1 MKVREDFYK
10 WYKEMM
16 DSDAYCLRE
25 KNYQLIAVRVLQQG
39 FGWGYDEEALDSG
52 LSTTKSDD
60 DLRDYIYD
68 NKDELV
74 KAILDDDIEYKELS
88 YFVYKNTIDYID
100 AFGCQHIKKMWAR
113 KNLLTVTI
121 SFYDVGENPDSSFE
135 FTIDDLKKYGLNDDE
150 LFTILEV
157 EQ

>member
-16 DSDAYCLRE
+16 DSDTNCTKE
-25 KNYQLIAVRVLQQG
+25 KNYQLIAMRVLQQG
-39 FGWGYDEEALDSG
+39 FGWGYGDEALNSG
-52 LSTTKSDD
+52 LPETELDY
-60 DLRDYIYD
+60 DLMDYIFD

-74 KAILDDDIEYKELS
+74 KAILDDDIEYKESS

-100 AFGCQHIKKMWAR
+100 TFGSHHMKKMWAR
-113 KNLLTVTI
+113 KNLLTDTI
-121 SFYDVGENPDSSFE
+121 SFYDVSKIPDSSFE
-135 FTIDDLKKYGLNDDE
+135 FTIDDLKEYGLNDDE

-157 EQ
+157 K